1 MKTRIK
7 MIGLFSVVAIMI
19 SLLAVGY
26 LMARPN
32 DAPSGAVAGT
42 VTLTGGF
49 TNLSLKTFYSAKTG
63 KNIVTVTIT
72 DADLSSVRTGTV
84 VYGVASPVNVN
95 ADPLFTISGADGVS
109 IGAGAVGVLQG
120 ETEVTVKFD
129 GDAAGTAISP
139 LTTTTSAITAGAGQS
154 VISLGRPIRDRDG
167 SGIVGSGDVT
177 FTLGTT
183 ITDRAVNAAAA
194 DGRVTVLA
202 GSDVFEPFTSPVVTG
217 GTTSVTLTHPATE
230 TSILPS
236 ELVTWLLP
244 SVLVEVHRR
253 LWRLPVSMPPL
264 ES

>member
-49 TNLSLKTFYSAKTG
+49 TNLSLKTFYSDKTG
-63 KNIVTVTIT
+63 KNIVTVTIR

-120 ETEVTVKFD
+120 ETEVTVQVRRRRGWNCYFPSYHD
-129 GDAAGTAISP
+129 YICHHCRSRAIRNQP
-139 LTTTTSAITAGAGQS
+139 WKANTRP
-154 VISLGRPIRDRDG
+154 GRQRY
-167 SGIVGSGDVT
+167 S
-177 FTLGTT
+177 
-183 ITDRAVNAAAA
+183 
-194 DGRVTVLA
+194 
-202 GSDVFEPFTSPVVTG
+202 
-217 GTTSVTLTHPATE
+217 
-230 TSILPS
+230 
-236 ELVTWLLP
+236 WQ
-244 SVLVEVHRR
+244 
-253 LWRLPVSMPPL
+253 WRCDLYPRHHHN
-264 ES
+264 